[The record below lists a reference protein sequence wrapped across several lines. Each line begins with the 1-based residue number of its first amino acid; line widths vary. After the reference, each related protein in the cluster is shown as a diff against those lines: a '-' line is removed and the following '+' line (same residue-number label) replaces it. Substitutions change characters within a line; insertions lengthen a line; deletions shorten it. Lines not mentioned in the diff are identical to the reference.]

1 MGSKYPILP
10 PEDII
15 TALKKAGYLK
25 VSQKGSH
32 SEYRKDGNPVRTVIV
47 PMHHE
52 VARGT
57 LQSIRCKVY
66 LSRQD

>member
-15 TALKKAGYLK
+15 TALKQAGYCK

-32 SEYRKDGNPVRTVIV
+32 SKYRKDGRLSQPGIESV
-47 PMHHE
+47 
-52 VARGT
+52 
-57 LQSIRCKVY
+57 VY
-66 LSRQD
+66 YRYNSNGFKIM